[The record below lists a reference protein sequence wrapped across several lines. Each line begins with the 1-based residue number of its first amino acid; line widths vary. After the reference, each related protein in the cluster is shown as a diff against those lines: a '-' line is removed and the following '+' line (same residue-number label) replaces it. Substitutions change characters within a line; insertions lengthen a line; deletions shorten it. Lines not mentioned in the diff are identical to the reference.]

1 MRKFLLTYI
10 IAISFT
16 LIYLE
21 QISSILIKLGNKI
34 NILATSFISGFLL
47 IFALIIVVYIYLISK
62 HYIHN
67 KKVNFLVLYIGSTY
81 IIYRFIFTKHIEF
94 LYFEGFPPFT
104 DIIIIISF
112 FHILNLIIK
121 GKKEN
126 INSNYFLE
134 DTLFSNEI
142 IDNELI
148 LNKLIEATSDM
159 KTEIAFNIGVN
170 AVWGY
175 GKSTF
180 LERFEIEY
188 KKKNNTA
195 IVFWYRIWKNKTS
208 AGIIENFFEELKL
221 QLNPHSGEISNSI
234 DNYVKAVLDL
244 SPSEIKK
251 FLTTGLDL
259 FNEHNSLE
267 KHYKVINSTIKK
279 VDRQIIVLLDDL
291 DRLDKNEI
299 LNSLKLIRT
308 ISDFNNVIFIAGY
321 DREYIIKTINLPK
334 DNYLDKIFN
343 VELNLLPFKE
353 DKLVYQLF
361 ELVDKEFPDKEN
373 TITKETDINSFN
385 YAFKNLFKK
394 RGENNGDNLS
404 LIFPSSNINIKQNE
418 NFKELSYLDFLP
430 TYRDVKRFIN
440 EFKFYSSFLDNHVNI
455 NSYDYILYRLLVYK
469 YRGLE
474 SIIFNKIETILSK
487 RVLNILERKIT
498 KHPIANNGDLYV
510 FDEEAE
516 KKVLDEIKSYNK
528 VDKAIII
535 ATLGILFSPKNYEYY
550 EVNQNSIAKI
560 DYINIYLR
568 NNIIEGKVKISEFI
582 KALDENSLFEL
593 SITFTEYENQLQYSL
608 KKELIIFIKKS
619 ELKTKE
625 QVKDVLKAINQIGG
639 QYLFQYDTGFD
650 FLNKTFEK
658 FYNNISEFQT
668 TIIEIITQNNEI
680 GYLDDLLSEYNLR
693 LERSKFKSRNNP
705 SFVDNDIKVD
715 FLDNTFIKK
724 ILLQKL
730 EILINKEI
738 STETIISVYLLFT
751 ERKVLADKIMIS
763 FESNKLLRNDIEKRK
778 ALYFNSDLF
787 NFERTSN
794 DLDLQGFQPNFF
806 LSSIFSNENTVKKF
820 LDDDNNQEKYDTIYK
835 EGWHNLNDFIKG
847 LNSKELDLD
856 NKKSKFHKV
865 LMQAFIDNDC
875 KPLAKEKYEEILNKH
890 HE

>member
-1 MRKFLLTYI
+1 MKKFLISYT
-10 IAISFT
+10 IALSFT

-21 QISSILIKLGNKI
+21 QLSNILIKIGEKI
-34 NILATSFISGFLL
+34 NTDSTAFLIGYSLISLL
-47 IFALIIVVYIYLISK
+47 IIGIYINLICNY
-62 HYIHN
+62 YIHN
-67 KKVNFLVLYIGSTY
+67 KKVNFIILYLSSAY
-81 IIYRFIFTKHIEF
+81 ILYRFF
-94 LYFEGFPPFT
+94 FT
-104 DIIIIISF
+104 DYIKFINVVGILSFSDIILIITF
-112 FHILNLIIK
+112 LHFLHFLNLIIK
-121 GKKEN
+121 RKKIKKDN
-126 INSNYFLE
+126 NYFLE
-134 DTLFSNEI
+134 DTLFFNDI

-170 AVWGY
+170 AIWGY

-180 LERFEIEY
+180 LKRFEIEY

-208 AGIIENFFEELKL
+208 TGIIENFFEELKL

-267 KHYKVINSTIKK
+267 KHYKVINAAIKK

-321 DREYIIKTINLPK
+321 DREYIIKTIDLPK

-361 ELVDKEFPDKEN
+361 ELVDKEFPYKEN

-394 RGENNGDNLS
+394 RGENNGADLS
-404 LIFPSSNINIKQNE
+404 LIFPSSNLNIKRYE

-440 EFKFYSSFLDNHVNI
+440 EFKFNSSLLDYYLNI

-469 YRGLE
+469 YRSLE
-474 SIIFNKIETILSK
+474 SAVFNKIETILSK
-487 RVLNILERKIT
+487 RMLNILEKKIIE
-498 KHPIANNGDLYV
+498 HPIANNGDLYV

-535 ATLGILFSPKNYEYY
+535 STLDILFSQKNYEYY
-550 EVNQNSIAKI
+550 ELNQSSIAKI
-560 DYINIYLR
+560 DFINIYLR
-568 NNIIEGKVKISEFI
+568 NSIIEGNVKMSDFT

-593 SITFTEYENQLQYSL
+593 SRTFTEYENQLQYSL
-608 KKELIIFIKKS
+608 RKELIIFIKKS

-625 QVKDVLKAINQIGG
+625 QVKDILKAINQIGD
-639 QYLFQYDTGFD
+639 QYLFEYDAGFE
-650 FLNKTFEK
+650 FLNKIFEK

-668 TIIEIITQNNEI
+668 TISEIVTQDNEI
-680 GYLDDLLSEYNLR
+680 GYLDNLLSGYNIKLV
-693 LERSKFKSRNNP
+693 RSKFISINNP
-705 SFVDNDIKVD
+705 DFVDNDIKVD
-715 FLDNTFIKK
+715 FLDNIFIKQ

-730 EILINKEI
+730 ESQIEKNASAEHIVSIYHLFAERLVLENK
-738 STETIISVYLLFT
+738 IIIPT
-751 ERKVLADKIMIS
+751 
-763 FESNKLLRNDIEKRK
+763 ESNKLLKADIENRIE
-778 ALYFNSDLF
+778 LYFNSELF
-787 NFERTSN
+787 NFVPKSS
-794 DLDLQGFQPNFF
+794 DLRLVGFQPNVF
-806 LSSIFSNENTVKKF
+806 LSSIFSNEKTVKDF
-820 LDDDNNQEKYDTIYK
+820 LKEDPNEDLYHLIYD
-835 EGWHNLNDFIKG
+835 EGWQNLNGFIQNLDAKN
-847 LNSKELDLD
+847 LNIDVAKL
-856 NKKSKFHKV
+856 NIAKK
-865 LMQAFIDNDC
+865 LIQAFIDKDYQPIFRDEYND
-875 KPLAKEKYEEILNKH
+875 IVN
-890 HE
+890 